1 MSDSLGESAGS
12 STRTYSSVWS
22 HFTLVENDEKA
33 QCNYCGT
40 TYKRTGG
47 NTTNLHKHMQRKHSS
62 KIETEVE
69 SGEMDKF
76 VKKELPRY
84 TQGTFRDFIVRW
96 TVCDDQPFTA
106 VESEHLRLLFRI
118 LNPIAKAPSADTLR
132 SDVIDKFNEERNNI
146 REILQNAP
154 GRLSFTLDAWTSPS
168 YIPFLG
174 ITVHWISH
182 EWELKEILI
191 DFCKLSGPHSG
202 ENLHES
208 FVKSCDDMRIL
219 TKIIACTTDNA
230 SNNDTLMK
238 ALEKTCKD
246 RNIEFTA
253 YNNHIRCLA
262 HIINLAAQDAL
273 STLKVKY
280 VENENELL
288 NNDEVSEVV
297 PKLRKLVVKIHASPQ
312 RREKF
317 SRQCEA
323 AHLPDKELVVD
334 VKTRWNSTFE
344 MIERSLELREAL
356 DNIAIADRDLRKWE
370 IIDAE
375 WDLLKQIKKL
385 LYIFLRATLYISH
398 GRYPTIEN
406 SIPIFNWIMD
416 KIEDFDKEANIDEI
430 VKKAACN
437 AMEKLK
443 KYYQYTDGI
452 IYTISTILDPRLKL
466 TYYKDHNWEE
476 KYITEARDDIK
487 KLYDTTYAPRID
499 QNIQDEDLTADDD
512 LLSHIYKKRRTSRNE
527 SELDLYLGSP
537 IVPGEVDLLQWWKMN
552 ESQYPHLAAMARDY
566 LAIPATST
574 PIERAFSG
582 GTDLISQKR
591 CSLSAETIRACMCL
605 KSWWKTV
612 LKK

>member
-47 NTTNLHKHMQRKHSS
+47 NTTNLHKHMQKKHSS

-84 TQGTFRDFIVRW
+84 TQGTFRDFIAKW
-96 TVCDDQPFTA
+96 IVCDDQPFTA
-106 VESEHLRLLFRI
+106 VESEHLRLLFCI
-118 LNPIAKAPSADTLR
+118 LNPIAKAPSADTLH

-174 ITVHWISH
+174 ITVHWISR

-191 DFCKLSGPHSG
+191 DFCKLVSGPHSG

-208 FVKSCDDMRIL
+208 FVKCCDDMRIL

-253 YNNHIRCLA
+253 HNNHIRCLA

-273 STLKVKY
+273 TTLKVKY
-280 VENENELL
+280 VDNENELL

-297 PKLRKLVVKIHASPQ
+297 PKV
-312 RREKF
+312 
-317 SRQCEA
+317 
-323 AHLPDKELVVD
+323 
-334 VKTRWNSTFE
+334 
-344 MIERSLELREAL
+344 
-356 DNIAIADRDLRKWE
+356 NI
-370 IIDAE
+370 
-375 WDLLKQIKKL
+375 
-385 LYIFLRATLYISH
+385 
-398 GRYPTIEN
+398 
-406 SIPIFNWIMD
+406 
-416 KIEDFDKEANIDEI
+416 
-430 VKKAACN
+430 
-437 AMEKLK
+437 
-443 KYYQYTDGI
+443 
-452 IYTISTILDPRLKL
+452 
-466 TYYKDHNWEE
+466 
-476 KYITEARDDIK
+476 
-487 KLYDTTYAPRID
+487 
-499 QNIQDEDLTADDD
+499 
-512 LLSHIYKKRRTSRNE
+512 
-527 SELDLYLGSP
+527 
-537 IVPGEVDLLQWWKMN
+537 
-552 ESQYPHLAAMARDY
+552 
-566 LAIPATST
+566 
-574 PIERAFSG
+574 
-582 GTDLISQKR
+582 
-591 CSLSAETIRACMCL
+591 
-605 KSWWKTV
+605 
-612 LKK
+612 

>member
-47 NTTNLHKHMQRKHSS
+47 NTTNLHKHMQKKHSS

-84 TQGTFRDFIVRW
+84 TQGTFRDFIAKW
-96 TVCDDQPFTA
+96 IVCDDQPFTA

-146 REILQNAP
+146 REILQ
-154 GRLSFTLDAWTSPS
+154 
-168 YIPFLG
+168 
-174 ITVHWISH
+174 
-182 EWELKEILI
+182 
-191 DFCKLSGPHSG
+191 
-202 ENLHES
+202 
-208 FVKSCDDMRIL
+208 
-219 TKIIACTTDNA
+219 IIACTTDNA

-238 ALEKTCKD
+238 ALEKTS
-246 RNIEFTA
+246 
-253 YNNHIRCLA
+253 
-262 HIINLAAQDAL
+262 AQDAL
-273 STLKVKY
+273 TTLKVKY
-280 VENENELL
+280 VDNENELL

-334 VKTRWNSTFE
+334 VKTRWNSTFD

-356 DNIAIADRDLRKWE
+356 DNIAIADRDLRQWE
-370 IIDAE
+370 LIDAE

-385 LYIFLRATLYISH
+385 LYIFLRATLHISH

-416 KIEDFDKEANIDEI
+416 KIEDFDKKANIDEI
-430 VKKAACN
+430 F
-437 AMEKLK
+437 L
-443 KYYQYTDGI
+443 I
-452 IYTISTILDPRLKL
+452 
-466 TYYKDHNWEE
+466 
-476 KYITEARDDIK
+476 
-487 KLYDTTYAPRID
+487 
-499 QNIQDEDLTADDD
+499 
-512 LLSHIYKKRRTSRNE
+512 
-527 SELDLYLGSP
+527 
-537 IVPGEVDLLQWWKMN
+537 PG
-552 ESQYPHLAAMARDY
+552 
-566 LAIPATST
+566 
-574 PIERAFSG
+574 
-582 GTDLISQKR
+582 
-591 CSLSAETIRACMCL
+591 
-605 KSWWKTV
+605 
-612 LKK
+612 

>member
-1 MSDSLGESAGS
+1 MSDSLSESAGS
-12 STRTYSSVWS
+12 STRTYSSVWL

-33 QCNYCGT
+33 QCNYCGM
-40 TYKRTGG
+40 TYKRIGG

-62 KIETEVE
+62 KIDTEVE
-69 SGEMDKF
+69 SGKMDKF

-168 YIPFLG
+168 YIPFLR

-238 ALEKTCKD
+238 ALEKTS
-246 RNIEFTA
+246 
-253 YNNHIRCLA
+253 
-262 HIINLAAQDAL
+262 AQDAL

-323 AHLPDKELVVD
+323 AHLSDKELVVD

-344 MIERSLELREAL
+344 MIKRSLELREAL

-385 LYIFLRATLYISH
+385 LYIFLRAMLHISH
-398 GRYPTIEN
+398 GRYSTIEN

-430 VKKAACN
+430 IKKAACN

-452 IYTISTILDPRLKL
+452 IYTISTILDSRLKL
-466 TYYKDHNWEE
+466 TYYKDYNWEE

-512 LLSHIYKKRRTSRNE
+512 LLSHIYKKRHTSRNE

-537 IVPGEVDLLQWWKMN
+537 IVPGKVDLLQWWKMN

-605 KSWWKTV
+605 KSW
-612 LKK
+612 

>member
-47 NTTNLHKHMQRKHSS
+47 NTTNLHKHMQKKHSS

-84 TQGTFRDFIVRW
+84 TQGTFRDFIAKW
-96 TVCDDQPFTA
+96 IVCDDQPFTA
-106 VESEHLRLLFRI
+106 VESEHLRLLFCI
-118 LNPIAKAPSADTLR
+118 LNPIAKAPSADTLH

-146 REILQNAP
+146 REILQ
-154 GRLSFTLDAWTSPS
+154 
-168 YIPFLG
+168 
-174 ITVHWISH
+174 
-182 EWELKEILI
+182 
-191 DFCKLSGPHSG
+191 
-202 ENLHES
+202 
-208 FVKSCDDMRIL
+208 
-219 TKIIACTTDNA
+219 IIACTTDNA

-253 YNNHIRCLA
+253 HNNHIRCLA

-273 STLKVKY
+273 TTLKVKY
-280 VENENELL
+280 VDNENELL

-297 PKLRKLVVKIHASPQ
+297 PK
-312 RREKF
+312 
-317 SRQCEA
+317 CEA

-334 VKTRWNSTFE
+334 VKTRWNSTFD

-356 DNIAIADRDLRKWE
+356 DNIAIADRDLRQWE
-370 IIDAE
+370 LIDAE

-430 VKKAACN
+430 I
-437 AMEKLK
+437 
-443 KYYQYTDGI
+443 YY
-452 IYTISTILDPRLKL
+452 
-466 TYYKDHNWEE
+466 N
-476 KYITEARDDIK
+476 
-487 KLYDTTYAPRID
+487 
-499 QNIQDEDLTADDD
+499 
-512 LLSHIYKKRRTSRNE
+512 
-527 SELDLYLGSP
+527 
-537 IVPGEVDLLQWWKMN
+537 
-552 ESQYPHLAAMARDY
+552 
-566 LAIPATST
+566 
-574 PIERAFSG
+574 SG
-582 GTDLISQKR
+582 R
-591 CSLSAETIRACMCL
+591 
-605 KSWWKTV
+605 
-612 LKK
+612 